1 MTDSYGPDLQPV
13 TDGLGLLPYA
23 NGVHYDSEEQRRPTV
38 QRLVA
43 DGTLP
48 PAYCTDDGVGLH
60 YVGTTLADVLA
71 ETPGAAAY
79 HVEPDGAGG
88 VRETCLA
95 ATLLG

>member
-1 MTDSYGPDLQPV
+1 V
-13 TDGLGLLPYA
+13 TNGLGLLPYA
-23 NGVHYDSEEQRRPTV
+23 NGVHYDSEEQRRPLI

-43 DGTLP
+43 GGALP

-60 YVGTTLADVLA
+60 YVGTSLDAVVA
-71 ETPGAAAY
+71 EVPDAAAY

-88 VRETCLA
+88 ARETRLP